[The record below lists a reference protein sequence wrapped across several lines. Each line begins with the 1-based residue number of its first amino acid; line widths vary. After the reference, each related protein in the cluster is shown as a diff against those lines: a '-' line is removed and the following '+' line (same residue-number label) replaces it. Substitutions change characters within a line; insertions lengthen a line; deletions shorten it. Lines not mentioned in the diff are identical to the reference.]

1 MIVLDASATV
11 ELLLGTALGN
21 VVAAR
26 VSAEG
31 ETLHAPHLLDVE
43 VAQVIRRFVLR
54 GRLDQ
59 PRALAALR
67 DLVDLGFTRY
77 PHDVLLERVW
87 QLHQNVSAYDAVYL
101 ALAEAL
107 GVPLLTTDERLSRTL
122 GHDVAIELVAV
133 VPGA

>member
-31 ETLHAPHLLDVE
+31 ETLHAPHLIDVE

-54 GRLDQ
+54 GKLDEA
-59 PRALAALR
+59 RASAALR

-87 QLHQNVSAYDAVYL
+87 QLHKNVSAYDAVYL
-101 ALAEAL
+101 GLAEAL
-107 GVPLLTTDERLSRTL
+107 AVPLVTTDERLSRTL

-133 VPGA
+133 VRDA